1 MGHDASILGAIYS
14 PLLRGSEEPTLYH
27 QLNIDTIQQLPAAE
41 DDTWP
46 WLIKDHFSWS
56 IKSPQSTYRD
66 MVIHFAV
73 SLKDSPPEGTEYCP
87 PEDRTPFKEY
97 LAKLEALLSRMDWS
111 RAEVFFETDF
121 DDRRW
126 IQFAR
131 QETGDISN
139 TASFL
144 PRQS

>member
-27 QLNIDTIQQLPAAE
+27 ELNIDTIQQLPMAE

-46 WLIKDHFSWS
+46 WLIQDHFSWS
-56 IKSPQSTYRD
+56 MKSPQSTYRD

-73 SLKDSPPEGTEYCP
+73 SLKDAPPDGNYTPPEN
-87 PEDRTPFKEY
+87 RTPFKEY
-97 LAKLEALLSRMDWS
+97 LEKLEALLSRLDWS

-121 DDRRW
+121 DERRW
-126 IQFAR
+126 IQFAH
-131 QETGDISN
+131 QGSGGISK
-139 TASFL
+139 TATFL
-144 PRQS
+144 PRQT

>member
-27 QLNIDTIQQLPAAE
+27 QLNIDTIQQLPTAE
-41 DDTWP
+41 EDTWP
-46 WLIKDHFSWS
+46 WLIRDHFSWS
-56 IKSPQSTYRD
+56 MKSPQSTYRD

-73 SLKDSPPEGTEYCP
+73 SLKDAPPDGEYVP

-97 LAKLEALLSRMDWS
+97 LQKLEALLKDLDWS

-126 IQFAR
+126 IQFKKSDS
-131 QETGDISN
+131 GDITRAATSL
-139 TASFL
+139 SQ
-144 PRQS
+144 P

>member
-27 QLNIDTIQQLPAAE
+27 QLNIDTIQQLPTAE
-41 DDTWP
+41 EDTWP
-46 WLIKDHFSWS
+46 WLIRDHFSWS

-73 SLKDSPPEGTEYCP
+73 SLKDAPPDGEYCA

-97 LAKLEALLSRMDWS
+97 LIKLETLLRQMDWT

-121 DDRRW
+121 DARRW
-126 IQFAR
+126 LQFSRSDDGTIERNA
-131 QETGDISN
+131 IS
-139 TASFL
+139 L
-144 PRQS
+144 P